1 MLNLL
6 CHVAKRPSPIRRLAT
21 ACALAILLSGCQS
34 TDTGGLA
41 TSAAPP
47 EISGPAAGAIAGDM
61 VSRLAEQIGQGKATV
76 ALKQDGSAFG
86 QALEAALRGW
96 GYAVVT
102 DQRTDSGAPIIS
114 LAYVIM
120 PYDGQVLARLST
132 SAVELGRA
140 YTVTTSGATP
150 ASALSLMRRG

>member
-1 MLNLL
+1 MQNLL
-6 CHVAKRPSPIRRLAT
+6 RHARNRLGPLRSLA
-21 ACALAILLSGCQS
+21 AASALAILLSGCQS
-34 TDTGGLA
+34 MDTGGLDA
-41 TSAAPP
+41 SAAPP
-47 EISGPAAGAIAGDM
+47 EVSGPAAGAIAGDM

-76 ALKQDGSAFG
+76 ALKQDGSPFG
-86 QALEAALRGW
+86 QALEAALKGW

-102 DQRTDSGAPIIS
+102 DQKTDSGTAVVP
-114 LAYVIM
+114 LAYVIV

-132 SAVELGRA
+132 SSVELGRA